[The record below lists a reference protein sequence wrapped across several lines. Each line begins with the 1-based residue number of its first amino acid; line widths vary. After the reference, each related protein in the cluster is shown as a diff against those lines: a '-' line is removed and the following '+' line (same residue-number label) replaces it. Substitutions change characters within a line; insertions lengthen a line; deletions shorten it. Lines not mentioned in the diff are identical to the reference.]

1 MARFGAVLDACVLVP
16 HVLMDTLLSVA
27 DEDLYQPMWSE
38 VILDETLRTLVAIY
52 PDRNPHSFEA
62 RVASMESAF
71 PHACV
76 YGWDSLEPGL
86 ASYWPD
92 PQDAHVVAAAIRGRA
107 EIIVTSN
114 LKHFPEP
121 LLDELGLHAA
131 SPDTFLTDL
140 LDLKQRAVLA
150 AIRNQAEKT
159 NNPAL
164 GVPDIA
170 ERLSTAAPEFAT
182 KLLALVK

>member
-1 MARFGAVLDACVLVP
+1 VARFGAVLDACVLVP

-38 VILDETLRTLVAIY
+38 VILDETLRTLRAIY

-62 RVASMESAF
+62 RVASMERAF

-76 YGWDSLEPGL
+76 FGWKALEPGL

-121 LLDELGLHAA
+121 LLDDLSLHAA

-140 LDLKQRAVLA
+140 LDFNKRAVLA
-150 AIRNQAEKT
+150 AVRKQAEKT
-159 NNPAL
+159 NNPGL

-170 ERLSTAAPEFAT
+170 KRLSTVAPEFAAQ
-182 KLLALVK
+182 LLTRFR

>member
-1 MARFGAVLDACVLVP
+1 MARFGAVLDSCVLVP
-16 HVLMDTLLSVA
+16 HVLTDTLLSVA

-38 VILDETLRTLVAIY
+38 VILDETLRTLRAIH
-52 PDRNPHSFEA
+52 PDRNPNSFEA
-62 RVASMESAF
+62 RLASMESAF
-71 PHACV
+71 PRACV
-76 YGWDSLEPGL
+76 YGWKALEPGL

-92 PQDAHVVAAAIRGRA
+92 PKDAHVVAAAIRGRA

-131 SPDTFLTDL
+131 SPDKFLTDL
-140 LDLKQRAVLA
+140 LDLNERAVLTA
-150 AIRNQAEKT
+150 VRKQAEKT

-164 GVPDIA
+164 ALPEIA
-170 ERLSTAAPEFAT
+170 TRLSTVAPEFAT
-182 KLLALVK
+182 KLLDLMK